1 MGDENNTSADENR
14 KLEDIFLEGW
24 NQYEFLDETSID
36 SNSSEYQGKV
46 KDGIKNFE
54 LATKIVSQ
62 INMFS
67 PNEFIDEIPTES
79 LQYLLLPFFLGK
91 LTLKCHKEER
101 LDVLRRAEVYFKD
114 FLQRC
119 QDYELCDGP
128 KKNNDDGKNSE
139 QSGCIDTTQ
148 QLIASAMSR
157 NNKIAQFRRKKE
169 LEEQIKKMRVAVRSE
184 TVDDEVKRN
193 FFLNFLQKSIIETN
207 EELEDIK
214 LEKGVVEMRKQRM
227 AEFGTTRMDDI
238 LPPGGVIGPGVPAM
252 AGGHSHSHGH
262 AHHHHH
268 HGAAPKPKPMQPFI
282 ITKDATQKA
291 VFGMGYPSLPVMSV
305 DEFYS
310 QRVQEG
316 IFPDEEKMARI
327 NAEKAL
333 AAAQDPEE
341 KEEEEKADME
351 EKIENDDPE
360 NLARMRR
367 MDEYRDVVRRG
378 DGNRHNRS

>member
-1 MGDENNTSADENR
+1 MT
-14 KLEDIFLEGW
+14 
-24 NQYEFLDETSID
+24 
-36 SNSSEYQGKV
+36 
-46 KDGIKNFE
+46 
-54 LATKIVSQ
+54 
-62 INMFS
+62 
-67 PNEFIDEIPTES
+67 
-79 LQYLLLPFFLGK
+79 
-91 LTLKCHKEER
+91 
-101 LDVLRRAEVYFKD
+101 
-114 FLQRC
+114 
-119 QDYELCDGP
+119 
-128 KKNNDDGKNSE
+128 
-139 QSGCIDTTQ
+139 
-148 QLIASAMSR
+148 R

-193 FFLNFLQKSIIETN
+193 FLQKSIIETY

-214 LEKGVVEMRKQRM
+214 LEKGVAEMRKQRM

-238 LPPGGVIGPGVPAM
+238 LPQGGVIGPGVPAM

-268 HGAAPKPKPMQPFI
+268 HGAAPKPKPMQPF
-282 ITKDATQKA
+282 TKDATQKA